1 MRPSLSPKKCILPFS
16 VTVYPSQTRFSHPAI
31 SLACAFN
38 SSGKAGSCFPSMI
51 NWRYLSSHCDNGAK
65 VLRNV
70 SAVTVVPNGCPANC
84 GFVINPPII
93 PARGQRH
100 SPAHPHHS
108 LYYMAQMRRAVCR
121 LRLIL
126 PVAAERNVARPARQY
141 RTPPAASPY
150 RYDERQQNQRPA
162 GWNPG
167 SGMNESPDVSPAH
180 LPPALLS
187 YGSSFRLWLIS

>member
-1 MRPSLSPKKCILPFS
+1 MTQSQLIKQCQRRLCLQFGGGFPLNGSQQHRQQAAHNAPFAIAKKCILPFS

-121 LRLIL
+121 Y
-126 PVAAERNVARPARQY
+126 A
-141 RTPPAASPY
+141 
-150 RYDERQQNQRPA
+150 
-162 GWNPG
+162 
-167 SGMNESPDVSPAH
+167 
-180 LPPALLS
+180 
-187 YGSSFRLWLIS
+187 